1 MKFETREDIEMPLEA
16 LFQRISDFEGYER
29 GAMRRG
35 AEVVRVDNLQATG
48 EGMRWKAAFDIR
60 GKRRDIEVVLSEYD
74 APNGMVFDAESQ
86 GMDVKMLVDLVALSR
101 ARTRLSISVELS
113 PKTLSARLLVQS
125 LKLARGN
132 IAKRFKLRVADFAKD
147 AEDRH
152 RRSA

>member
-16 LFQRISDFEGYER
+16 LFARISDFEGYER
-29 GAMRRG
+29 AAMRRG
-35 AEVVRVDNLQATG
+35 AEVVRVDNLRAPG
-48 EGMRWKAAFDIR
+48 EGMRWKAAFDMR
-60 GKRRDIEVVLSEYD
+60 GKRRDVEVVLSEYD
-74 APNGMVFDAESQ
+74 VPNAMTFDAESQ
-86 GMDVKMLVDLVALSR
+86 GLDVKMLVELVALSR
-101 ARTRLSISVELS
+101 ARTRLSIAITLA

-147 AEDRH
+147 VEDRN